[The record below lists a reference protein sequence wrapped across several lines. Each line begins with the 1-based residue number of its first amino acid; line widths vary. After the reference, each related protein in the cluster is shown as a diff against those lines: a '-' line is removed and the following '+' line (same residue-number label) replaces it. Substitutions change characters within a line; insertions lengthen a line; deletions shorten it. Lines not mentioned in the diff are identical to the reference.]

1 MLYEFKKMNILIT
14 GANGFIASNIIKRL
28 ELNNTNIIFK
38 ATKSSLNL
46 YSLYDVRKFITDN
59 QIESIIHCAIEGG
72 NRLTVD
78 DKNIVYNNILMV
90 QNLLACRI
98 KGLFIN
104 IASGAEFDRNLDIN
118 NIKETEIYNRIPT
131 DYYGFSKNVISKLI
145 NTIPNGINLRLFGCF
160 DKNEHITRMI
170 RSNLNNYI
178 LKKPMIIH
186 QDKYMDFVYIDDLCN
201 LIVNILNESL
211 KQIKDINVVY
221 NKKYKLSDITNIIN
235 NLDNYKVPILI
246 ENTKLGLSYSGD
258 GTTFNNLHLNYKGL
272 ELGIK
277 ECYTS

>member
-1 MLYEFKKMNILIT
+1 
-14 GANGFIASNIIKRL
+14 
-28 ELNNTNIIFK
+28 
-38 ATKSSLNL
+38 
-46 YSLYDVRKFITDN
+46 
-59 QIESIIHCAIEGG
+59 
-72 NRLTVD
+72 
-78 DKNIVYNNILMV
+78 
-90 QNLLACRI
+90 
-98 KGLFIN
+98 
-104 IASGAEFDRNLDIN
+104 
-118 NIKETEIYNRIPT
+118 
-131 DYYGFSKNVISKLI
+131 
-145 NTIPNGINLRLFGCF
+145 
-160 DKNEHITRMI
+160 
-170 RSNLNNYI
+170 
-178 LKKPMIIH
+178 MIIH

>member
-1 MLYEFKKMNILIT
+1 MNILVT
-14 GANGFIASNIIKRL
+14 GANGFIASNIIKTL
-28 ELNNTNIIFK
+28 ELNNTNSVFK

-46 YSLYDVRKFITDN
+46 YSLYDVRKFIVDN

-72 NRLTVD
+72 KRLTVD

-90 QNLLACRI
+90 QNLIACKI

-104 IASGAEFDRNLDIN
+104 IASGSEFDRNLDID
-118 NIKETEIYNRIPT
+118 NIKESEIYNRIPT
-131 DYYGFSKNVISKLI
+131 DYYGFSKNIISKLI

-178 LKKPMIIH
+178 LKKPMVIH
-186 QDKYMDFVYIDDLCN
+186 QDKYMDFVYMDDLCN
-201 LIVNILNESL
+201 LIVNILNESF

-246 ENTKLGLSYSGD
+246 ENTKIGLSYSGD

-272 ELGIK
+272 EFGIK

>member
-1 MLYEFKKMNILIT
+1 MNILVT
-14 GANGFIASNIIKRL
+14 GANGFIASNIIKTL
-28 ELNNTNIIFK
+28 EINNTNVVFK

-46 YSLYDVRKFITDN
+46 YSLYDVRKFIEDN
-59 QIESIIHCAIEGG
+59 KIESIIHCAIEGG
-72 NRLTVD
+72 KRLAVD

-90 QNLLACRI
+90 QNLLACKI

-104 IASGAEFDRNLDIN
+104 IASGSEFDRNFDII

-160 DKNEHITRMI
+160 NKNEHITRMI

-178 LKKPMIIH
+178 LKKPMVIH

-201 LIVNILNESL
+201 LIINMLNGSL

-235 NLDNYKVPILI
+235 NLDNYKVPIII
-246 ENTKLGLSYSGD
+246 ENTKIGLNYSGD
-258 GTTFNNLHLNYKGL
+258 GTIFNNLHLNYKGL

>member
-1 MLYEFKKMNILIT
+1 MNILIT

-72 NRLTVD
+72 KRLTVD

-246 ENTKLGLSYSGD
+246 ESTKLGLSYSGD
-258 GTTFNNLHLNYKGL
+258 GTIFNNLNVNYKGL
-272 ELGIK
+272 EFGIK
-277 ECYTS
+277 ECYTT

>member
-1 MLYEFKKMNILIT
+1 MNILVT
-14 GANGFIASNIIKRL
+14 GANGFIASNIIKTL
-28 ELNNTNIIFK
+28 ELNNTNVVFK

-46 YSLYDVRKFITDN
+46 YSLYDVRKFIEDN
-59 QIESIIHCAIEGG
+59 KIESIIHCAIEGG
-72 NRLTVD
+72 KRLAVD

-90 QNLLACRI
+90 QNLLACKI

-104 IASGAEFDRNLDIN
+104 IASGSEFDRNFDII

-160 DKNEHITRMI
+160 NKNEHITRMI

-201 LIVNILNESL
+201 LIVNILNGSL

-246 ENTKLGLSYSGD
+246 ENTKIGLSYSGD
-258 GTTFNNLHLNYKGL
+258 GTIFNNLNINYKGL
-272 ELGIK
+272 EFGIK

>member
-1 MLYEFKKMNILIT
+1 MNILVT
-14 GANGFIASNIIKRL
+14 GANGFIASNIIKTL
-28 ELNNTNIIFK
+28 ELNNTNVVFK

-46 YSLYDVRKFITDN
+46 YSLYDVRKFIEDN
-59 QIESIIHCAIEGG
+59 KIESIIHCAIEGG
-72 NRLTVD
+72 KRLAVD

-90 QNLLACRI
+90 QNLLACKI

-104 IASGAEFDRNLDIN
+104 IASGSEFDRNFDII

-145 NTIPNGINLRLFGCF
+145 NTIPNGINLRLFGF
-160 DKNEHITRMI
+160 FNKNEHITRMI

-178 LKKPMIIH
+178 LKKPMVIH

-201 LIVNILNESL
+201 LIINILNGSL

-235 NLDNYKVPILI
+235 NLDNYKVPIII
-246 ENTKLGLSYSGD
+246 ENTKIGLNYSGD
-258 GTTFNNLHLNYKGL
+258 GTIFNNLHLNYKGL

>member
-1 MLYEFKKMNILIT
+1 MNILVT
-14 GANGFIASNIIKRL
+14 GANGFIASNIIKTL
-28 ELNNTNIIFK
+28 ELNNTNVIFK

-72 NRLTVD
+72 KRLTID

-118 NIKETEIYNRIPT
+118 NIKESEIYNRIPT

-145 NTIPNGINLRLFGCF
+145 NVIPNGINLRLFGCF

-178 LKKPMIIH
+178 LKKPMVIH
-186 QDKYMDFVYIDDLCN
+186 QDKYMDFVYMDDLCN
-201 LIVNILNESL
+201 LIVNILNESF

-246 ENTKLGLSYSGD
+246 ENTKIGLSYSGD

>member
-1 MLYEFKKMNILIT
+1 MNILVT
-14 GANGFIASNIIKRL
+14 GANGFIASNIIKTL
-28 ELNNTNIIFK
+28 ELNNTNVVFK

-46 YSLYDVRKFITDN
+46 YSLYDVRKFIEDN
-59 QIESIIHCAIEGG
+59 KIESIIHCAIEGG
-72 NRLTVD
+72 KRLAID

-90 QNLLACRI
+90 QNLLACKI

-104 IASGAEFDRNLDIN
+104 IASGSEFDRNFDII

-160 DKNEHITRMI
+160 NKNEHITRMI

-201 LIVNILNESL
+201 LIVNILNGSL

-235 NLDNYKVPILI
+235 NLDNYKVPIII
-246 ENTKLGLSYSGD
+246 ENAKMGLSYCGD

-272 ELGIK
+272 EFGIK

>member
-1 MLYEFKKMNILIT
+1 MNILVT
-14 GANGFIASNIIKRL
+14 GANGFIASNIIKTL
-28 ELNNTNIIFK
+28 ELNNTNVVFK

-46 YSLYDVRKFITDN
+46 YSLYDVRKFIEDN
-59 QIESIIHCAIEGG
+59 KIESIIHCAIEGG
-72 NRLTVD
+72 KRLTVD

-90 QNLLACRI
+90 QNLLACKI

-104 IASGAEFDRNLDIN
+104 IASGSEFDRNFDII

-160 DKNEHITRMI
+160 NKNEHITRMI

-201 LIVNILNESL
+201 LIVNILNGSL

-235 NLDNYKVPILI
+235 NLANYKVPILI
-246 ENTKLGLSYSGD
+246 ENTKIGLSYSGD
-258 GTTFNNLHLNYKGL
+258 GTIFNNLNINYKGL
-272 ELGIK
+272 EFGIK